1 VADADNTVGVV
12 ADKAVLAYVVSNE
25 VSYSWHRSMMGLVGF
40 DAVREGRL
48 KAPGGGFLA
57 IKYGTG
63 GLIEARNQA
72 VREFLD
78 EYPGAD
84 WLFWLDCDMGFEAD
98 ALELLLGAADPVE
111 RPIVG
116 GLCFAQREDEPD
128 GMGGWRTQ
136 ATPTIYDWVTVGDQ
150 SGYAVRWDYP
160 LDTVTQCAA
169 TGSACI
175 LIHRSVLEKMREAFT
190 AGAIRPAWYDRL
202 PNPSTNQL
210 LSEDLSF
217 CARAGALGFPVFVH
231 TGVKTSH
238 FKNLWLCEQDYIRQR
253 FVQAAVD
260 KPAGS
265 SLPVHVDVEASLE
278 SLASNRHV
286 KPDGMLKLDED
297 LDRYRQIIEDTKP
310 EVIVETGTRSGAS
323 ARWFASLGVDVIS
336 VDVDRQPVDAE
347 QGGIGRGHII
357 YLHGDAA
364 DPEMAAIV
372 AGAVAGRRC
381 MVSLDSDHSGP
392 HVAKEIQLYG
402 PLVTPGCYLVVED
415 GIFGYATRTLRT
427 AHGLGEMVGS
437 PLDAIEKH
445 LEGNPDWSRDVAVER
460 LSPVS
465 HHPAGF
471 WIRNSDA

>member
-1 VADADNTVGVV
+1 MAELDKPTETA
-12 ADKAVLAYVVSNE
+12 ADKTVLAYVVSNE
-25 VSYSWHRSMMGLVGF
+25 VSYSWHRCMMGLVGF
-40 DAVREGRL
+40 DANLHGRL
-48 KAPGGGFLA
+48 KTPGGFIA

-72 VREFLD
+72 VQEFLE

-84 WLFWLDCDMGFEAD
+84 WLFWLDCDMGFPPD
-98 ALELLLGAADPVE
+98 ALELLLAAADPTE

-128 GMGGWRTQ
+128 GLGGWRTQ
-136 ATPTIYDWVTVGDQ
+136 ATPTIYDWVTIENQ

-160 LDTVTQCAA
+160 IDTVTQCAA

-190 AGAIRPAWYDRL
+190 SGAIRPAWYDRL
-202 PNPSTNQL
+202 PNPTTQQL

-217 CARAGALGFPVFVH
+217 CARAGALGFPVFVD
-231 TGVKTSH
+231 TRVKTTH
-238 FKNLWLCEQDYIRQR
+238 YKRLWLSEEDYIRQR

-260 KPAGS
+260 RPAGS
-265 SLPVHVDVEASLE
+265 SLPVFVDVELSLE

-310 EVIVETGTRSGAS
+310 EVIVETGTRTGAS
-323 ARWFASLGVDVIS
+323 AHWFARLGLDVITI
-336 VDVDRQPVDAE
+336 DIDGEERPGKDRITRIV
-347 QGGIGRGHII
+347 
-357 YLHGDAA
+357 GDSA
-364 DPEMAAIV
+364 DPGIV
-372 AGAVAGRRC
+372 AKVAELVGGRRC
-381 MVSLDSDHSGP
+381 MVSLDSDHSAA
-392 HVAKEIQLYG
+392 HVGKEIELYG
-402 PLVTPGCYLVVED
+402 PLVSPGCYLVVED
-415 GIFGYATRTLRT
+415 GIFAYATRTLRT

-445 LEGNPDWSRDVAVER
+445 LDGNPDWSRDVAVER
-460 LSPVS
+460 LHPVT
-465 HHPAGF
+465 HHPAGW
-471 WIRNSDA
+471 WIKNG